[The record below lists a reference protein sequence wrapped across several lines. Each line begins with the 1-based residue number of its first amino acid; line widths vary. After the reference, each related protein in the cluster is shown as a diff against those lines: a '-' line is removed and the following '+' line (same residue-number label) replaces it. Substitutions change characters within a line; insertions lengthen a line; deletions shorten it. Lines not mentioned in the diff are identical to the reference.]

1 MRIPR
6 GYGLSNKENIVI
18 ILEDAFGET
27 VKIDFK
33 SLRFIGIIV
42 DELLLRYINDF

>member
-27 VKIDFK
+27 VIIDFK
-33 SLRFIGIIV
+33 GFKGFIV